1 MARILT
7 VSPDEARGLRR
18 LLVWAV
24 KRYHRGVVP
33 GLIQILLADFHLLAA
48 TGWMVSHLDR
58 PGSPL
63 TRLQREMVATVV
75 NGLIG
80 GAP

>member
-1 MARILT
+1 MARIKIL
-7 VSPDEARGLRR
+7 SEEQAQGPQRR
-18 LLVWAV
+18 MFEELKAA
-24 KRYHRGVVP
+24 YGVVP
-33 GLIQILLADFHLLAA
+33 GIAQILAVDSELAGAAFQIYRHLQFHP
-48 TGWMVSHLDR
+48 D
-58 PGSPL
+58 SPL